1 MTNEQM
7 QECLDKQAQII
18 SEQNK
23 LLMETNRNY
32 QELLSRSERRIGN
45 VNTMM
50 QHLAKMSNGF
60 QHLCTD
66 LEHIYETHIRR
77 VTESRERLKKT
88 NARLSEAL
96 QTVENKHEALLNKFI
111 ELASKPNIS
120 LQQSKS

>member
-1 MTNEQM
+1 
-7 QECLDKQAQII
+7 
-18 SEQNK
+18 
-23 LLMETNRNY
+23 METNRNY

-45 VNTMM
+45 VNVMM

-77 VTESRERLKKT
+77 VTESRERLEKT

-120 LQQSKS
+120 LQQSKG

>member
-23 LLMETNRNY
+23 LLMETNCNY

-45 VNTMM
+45 VNVMM

-77 VTESRERLKKT
+77 VTESRERLEKT

-96 QTVENKHEALLNKFI
+96 QTVESKHEALLNKFI

>member
-77 VTESRERLKKT
+77 VAESRERLEKT

-120 LQQSKS
+120 LQQSKG

>member
-7 QECLDKQAQII
+7 QECLDRQVQII

-66 LEHIYETHIRR
+66 LEHIYEKHIKR
-77 VTESRERLKKT
+77 VSESRERLEKA
-88 NARLSEAL
+88 NANLTEAL
-96 QTVENKHEALLNKFI
+96 KLTEGKYEVLLNKFY
-111 ELASKPNIS
+111 ELASKPNIN
-120 LQQSKS
+120 LQQSKI

>member
-45 VNTMM
+45 VNVMM

-77 VTESRERLKKT
+77 VTESRERLEKT

-120 LQQSKS
+120 LQQSKG

>member
-77 VTESRERLKKT
+77 VTESRERLEKT

-120 LQQSKS
+120 LQQSKG

>member
-18 SEQNK
+18 SEQNR

-45 VNTMM
+45 VNVMM

-77 VTESRERLKKT
+77 VTESRERLEKT

-96 QTVENKHEALLNKFI
+96 QTVESKHEALLNKFI

>member
-18 SEQNK
+18 SEQNR

-45 VNTMM
+45 VNVMM

-77 VTESRERLKKT
+77 VTESRERLEKT

>member
-45 VNTMM
+45 VNVMM

-77 VTESRERLKKT
+77 VTESRERLEKT

>member
-77 VTESRERLKKT
+77 VTESRERLEKT

-111 ELASKPNIS
+111 ELASKPNIN
-120 LQQSKS
+120 LQQSKG

>member
-66 LEHIYETHIRR
+66 LEHIYETYIRR
-77 VTESRERLKKT
+77 VTESRERLEKT

-120 LQQSKS
+120 LQQSKG

>member
-45 VNTMM
+45 VNVMM

-77 VTESRERLKKT
+77 VTESRERLEKT

-120 LQQSKS
+120 LQRSKG

>member
-45 VNTMM
+45 VNVMM

-60 QHLCTD
+60 RHLCTD

-77 VTESRERLKKT
+77 VTESRERLEKT